1 MNSSISDLSSKM
13 DFLSS
18 IFVFILS
25 LFCCSSSTSAQQL
38 YVGQAISDC
47 NNPNVT
53 PAVLG
58 YTYNGS
64 NTSCQTYLTFRSKSP
79 YNNVSAISDLLASDP
94 SQLSEIN
101 LASETATFD
110 TNELVIVPVNC
121 SRSGEYYQSN
131 TSYIIQQNDGYFFI
145 ANNTLQGLTTC
156 QALANQNPS
165 FVATNLTVGATI
177 NVPLRCACPTK
188 NQSDLGINYL
198 ISYLVA
204 EGDEVSRI
212 SQRFGADNELTLEAN
227 GLSERN
233 TNINPFTTFLVP
245 LENPP
250 SKSQTIEPPPP
261 PLSPPSPPTST
272 PNNSSNKTWL
282 YALLGALGGSALIL
296 VIGTVIFCRVFRR
309 SKKKADPIIASESF
323 EAIVKPQEKM
333 MDQESKDFLD
343 SISANIALKT
353 YNFDELQLATN
364 NFSSKCLIK
373 GSVYHGMING
383 DSAAIKKMD
392 GEVPK
397 EISLLHK
404 INHYNL
410 IRLSGVCFNEGHWY
424 LVYEYAANGTLSD
437 WIYYGMNDGKFLDWT
452 QRIQILLDVATG
464 LSYLHSFT
472 TPPHIHKDIK
482 SSNIL
487 LDSDFRAKIANF
499 GLARS
504 AEAQEGHFSLTKHIV
519 GTIGYMAPEYVEN
532 GLVSTKLDVYAF
544 GALMLEM
551 LTGKE
556 IAVLYE
562 DNKHLPDVLDAV
574 LKDEDGHESLSDFM
588 DPSMQGKYPSEL
600 AKFLVRLIDNCL
612 EKNPAARP
620 AMDEIV
626 QLLSRT
632 MNNSMT

>member
-1 MNSSISDLSSKM
+1 M

-18 IFVFILS
+18 IFIFVLS
-25 LFCCSSSTSAQQL
+25 AFCCSSSAVAQQL
-38 YVGQAISDC
+38 YVGQAITDC

-53 PAVLG
+53 PVVLG
-58 YTYNGS
+58 YAYNGA
-64 NTSCQTYLTFRSKSP
+64 NTSCQTFLTFRSKPP
-79 YNNVSAISDLLASDP
+79 YNTVSAISDLLASDP
-94 SQLSEIN
+94 SHLSEIN
-101 LASETATFD
+101 SVSETATLD
-110 TNELVIVPVNC
+110 TNKLVIVPVNC
-121 SRSGEYYQSN
+121 SRSGEYYQLN
-131 TSYIIQQNDGYFFI
+131 TSYIIKRNDGYFVI

-156 QALANQNPS
+156 QALAKQNPS
-165 FVATNLTVGATI
+165 LNATSLAIGATI
-177 NVPLRCACPTK
+177 SVPLRCACPTK

-198 ISYLVA
+198 ISYLIA

-212 SQRFGADNELTLEAN
+212 SQRFGAENELTLEAN
-227 GLSERN
+227 GLSEEN

-250 SKSQTIEPPPP
+250 SISQTIEPSPP
-261 PLSPPSPPTST
+261 PLSPPSPTISTS
-272 PNNSSNKTWL
+272 NDSSNKTWL
-282 YALLGALGGSALIL
+282 YALLGALGGCALIL

-309 SKKKADPIIASESF
+309 NKEKTDPVTASESF
-323 EAIVKPQEKM
+323 EAIVKPQEKKT
-333 MDQESKDFLD
+333 DQESKDFLD

-353 YNFDELQLATN
+353 YNFDELQRATD

-373 GSVYHGMING
+373 GSVYRGMING

-392 GEVPK
+392 GDVPK
-397 EISLLHK
+397 EMSLLHK
-404 INHYNL
+404 INHSNL
-410 IRLSGVCFNEGHWY
+410 IRLCGVCFNEGHWY
-424 LVYEYAANGTLSD
+424 LVYEFAANGTLSD
-437 WIYYGMNDGKFLDWT
+437 WIYYGINDGKFLDWT
-452 QRIQILLDVATG
+452 QRIQILLDVAAG
-464 LSYLHSFT
+464 LNYLHSFT

-482 SSNIL
+482 CSNIL
-487 LDSDFRAKIANF
+487 LDGDFRAKIANF

-504 AEAQEGHFSLTKHIV
+504 AGAEESHFSLTKHIV

-544 GALMLEM
+544 GALMLEI

-562 DNKHLPDVLDAV
+562 DNKDLSDVLNAV
-574 LKDEDGHESLSDFM
+574 LKDEDGHESLTDFM
-588 DPSMQGKYPSEL
+588 DPSMQGKYPPEL

-632 MNNSMT
+632 MNNSMTWEL